1 MFKGQVSTE
10 YLVILAVVLVVALV
24 VVFLVG
30 GFAGLGAASLET
42 QSKDYWAG
50 TAPFS
55 IKTFKASGTTL
66 TLEMTNNDIEQLVL
80 TDITV
85 DGTSVWSAGNGTGTV
100 FDSGETIAIS
110 ATLPAS
116 CGTVGDPFQYSN
128 VRITYNKGAV
138 SGLTQV
144 GAKPLVGKC
153 S

>member
-1 MFKGQVSTE
+1 LLKGQVSTE

-66 TLEMTNNDIEQLVL
+66 DLEMTNNDIEQLSL
-80 TDITV
+80 TDVTI
-85 DGTSVWSAGNGTGTV
+85 DGTSVWSAGNTSTI
-100 FDSGETIAIS
+100 FDSGETQTVS
-110 ATLPAS
+110 ATLPAT
-116 CGTVGDPFQYSN
+116 CGAVGDPFQYPN
-128 VRITYNKGAV
+128 VRITYNKGGV
-138 SGLTQV
+138 TGLIQV

>member
-1 MFKGQVSTE
+1 LLKGQVSTE

-50 TAPFS
+50 TAPYS

-66 TLEMTNNDIEQLVL
+66 DLEVTNNDIEQLTL
-80 TDITV
+80 TEVNI
-85 DGTSVWSAGNGTGTV
+85 DGTSVWTSNGTV
-100 FDSGETIAIS
+100 FDSGETQTVS
-110 ATLPAS
+110 ATLPAT
-116 CGTVGDPFQYSN
+116 CGAVGDPFQYQN
-128 VRITYNKGAV
+128 VRLTYNKGGV
-138 SGLTQV
+138 TGLTQV